1 MENGKAVTTTP
12 NEKNPDEPTV
22 AEENIDNIY
31 VLKNNSV
38 SMIFDTTKKLGC
50 DSQIEGLKAMLNV
63 ILINKD

>member
-12 NEKNPDEPTV
+12 NEKNPDEPIV

-50 DSQIEGLKAMLNV
+50 DSQI
-63 ILINKD
+63 